1 LFVPAYWNPP
11 SLFGLAQ
18 TTGFDIESLIFSFG
32 IGGIGAVLYNLLTG
46 YEPAPLPPSARA
58 ARHHRLHTWALAV
71 PLVSFPLL
79 NLFDWNPIYSAI
91 IAMALGALATLF
103 CRPDLAP
110 KVGVGASLRAV
121 AQASKFDYL
130 SLDLSGSGTVDRKEG
145 ATRFTEVVLRLR
157 LTLPNGGDPERA
169 KRMLEKGKNAC
180 LVTASLSVPIRLES
194 EIVVESA

>member
-1 LFVPAYWNPP
+1 
-11 SLFGLAQ
+11 
-18 TTGFDIESLIFSFG
+18 
-32 IGGIGAVLYNLLTG
+32 
-46 YEPAPLPPSARA
+46 
-58 ARHHRLHTWALAV
+58 
-71 PLVSFPLL
+71 
-79 NLFDWNPIYSAI
+79 
-91 IAMALGALATLF
+91 MALGALATLF

-194 EIVVESA
+194 EIVVEPLRVKLRSNF